1 MRNRIFKT
9 REIRNG
15 NIGEPL
21 RHIEFEPLEAPAEE
35 PATEPAPAAPAPEPS
50 EPVPA

>member
-1 MRNRIFKT
+1 MRNRLFKT
-9 REIRNG
+9 REIRDG

-21 RHIEFEPLEAPAEE
+21 KHIEFEPLEAPAEE
-35 PATEPAPAAPAPEPS
+35 PATSPAPAEPVPEPA